1 MALRDHVGQQLSCCS
16 CSSGV
21 ADSASPAPVHQT
33 ASVIKSPPSLVVV
46 LGLVRIQAS
55 SVFGSHFLRLNQE
68 RKKRERLKAVSY
80 KLEVKRIEV
89 RGGRE
94 RGREI

>member
-46 LGLVRIQAS
+46 LGLVRIQAA
-55 SVFGSHFLRLNQE
+55 SVFGSHFFRLNKE
-68 RKKRERLKAVSY
+68 RKKREREEKGRDR
-80 KLEVKRIEV
+80 KRREEVKRKTDKE
-89 RGGRE
+89 
-94 RGREI
+94 